1 MEFSFGIGDA
11 FLISKLAWNVAQV
24 LTKGRKSA
32 PREFH
37 ELEDQLYSLVAAL
50 TALKNAFDNQGT
62 PNSTGDSSTPQTDH
76 LLEEEALG
84 ETLKKVLT
92 SCGRTLKHLEET
104 MKKYGAMVEPHDV
117 DETTMSKWA
126 KVLTKDYK
134 KIAWTTEK
142 GNLDSLRNQIT
153 IHTNSLDLIL
163 GVISNSRTKRIE
175 KVLHENS
182 HMMKEIYDWFIES
195 MTITDIEVH
204 GITHRP
210 PATPNPAPPATTFE
224 VCLGQDMGGA
234 RVICSRASLH
244 EHWNLGIS
252 KENLDDQYPL
262 FTCHCSLSSGMNQ
275 GDHSS
280 ALSIY
285 AFSPFTFPFSLV
297 GSQKSWMLYKAAD
310 TLHNTMVAIIIRNVA
325 LNYIQEFE
333 QIFIRTLSEAKAELM
348 FSRSMNNMLAHIEPH
363 TQQAYVLNLRG
374 NVSSAGEDF
383 ESITFTVGTRTYKRS
398 MIKGVDLLHYRA
410 VKPEFDSP
418 SSTAEVQ
425 NPFCE
430 YAEILLFYDETED
443 TTLGDISRNLLQ
455 VRSNTSM
462 SFSEQEA
469 QVAIRKVKCLGYS
482 NEACTSTI
490 ENVDVNLQF
499 ARTETARDF
508 YDKLEAM
515 RLELF
520 ALSLEYPQI
529 EENVVL
535 HL

>member
-1 MEFSFGIGDA
+1 MAFSLAICDA
-11 FLISKLAWNVAQV
+11 YLLAWNVAQV
-24 LTKGRKSA
+24 LTRGRKSA

-50 TALKNAFDNQGT
+50 TALKNAFDNQDI
-62 PNSTGDSSTPQTDH
+62 PNSTGDSSAPQTD
-76 LLEEEALG
+76 LLEEEVIG
-84 ETLKKVLT
+84 ETLKKVLA
-92 SCGRTLKHLEET
+92 SCGGTLKHLEET
-104 MKKYGAMVEPHDV
+104 VKKYGAMVEPQDV
-117 DETTMSKWA
+117 NGTTVSKWA
-126 KVLTKDYK
+126 QGLAKDYK

-142 GNLDSLRNQIT
+142 GNLDSLRSQIM

-175 KVLHENS
+175 RILHENS
-182 HMMKEIYDWFIES
+182 HMMKEIYDWFNDS
-195 MTITDIEVH
+195 MKHTGIEVH

-224 VCLGQDMGGA
+224 VCLGQDMGGT

-244 EHWNLGIS
+244 KHWNLGIS

-262 FTCHCSLSSGMNQ
+262 FTCHCSLSSGANQ

-285 AFSPFTFPFSLV
+285 ALSPFTFPFSLV
-297 GSQKSWMLYKAAD
+297 GSQKSWMLYKVAD
-310 TLHNTMVAIIIRNVA
+310 TLHNTMVEIIMRNVA

-333 QIFIRTLSEAKAELM
+333 QTFIRTLSEAKAELM

-410 VKPEFDSP
+410 VQPESRSP
-418 SSTAEVQ
+418 SSTPEIRS
-425 NPFCE
+425 PFCD
-430 YAEILLFYDETED
+430 YAEIIVFYDETED
-443 TTLGDISRNLLQ
+443 ATLGDISRNLLQ

-462 SFSEQEA
+462 SFSKQEA
-469 QVAIRKVKCLGYS
+469 SVTIRKVKCLGYS
-482 NEACTSTI
+482 NEACISTI
-490 ENVDVNLQF
+490 ESVDVNLQF

-508 YDKLEAM
+508 HDKLEAM

-520 ALSLEYPQI
+520 ALSLEYPQK

>member
-1 MEFSFGIGDA
+1 MEFSLGIGDA
-11 FLISKLAWNVAQV
+11 YLMSKLAWNVAQV

-50 TALKNAFDNQGT
+50 SALEKAFDYHDT
-62 PNSTGDSSTPQTDH
+62 PNSAVGSSTPQTD

-84 ETLKKVLT
+84 GTLKKVLQ
-92 SCGRTLKHLEET
+92 SCGGTLKHLEKT

-117 DETTMSKWA
+117 NETTMSRWA
-126 KVLTKDYK
+126 KVLAKDYK

-142 GNLDSLRNQIT
+142 GNLDSLRSQLM

-175 KVLHENS
+175 RVLHENS
-182 HMMKEIYDWFIES
+182 HMMKKIYDWFNES
-195 MTITDIEVH
+195 MKHTEIEVH
-204 GITHRP
+204 GVTP
-210 PATPNPAPPATTFE
+210 PATIFE
-224 VCLGQDMGGA
+224 
-234 RVICSRASLH
+234 
-244 EHWNLGIS
+244 
-252 KENLDDQYPL
+252 
-262 FTCHCSLSSGMNQ
+262 

-280 ALSIY
+280 ALYKY

-297 GSQKSWMLYKAAD
+297 GSQKSWMLYKVAD

-333 QIFIRTLSEAKAELM
+333 KTFTRTLSEAKAELM
-348 FSRSMNNMLAHIEPH
+348 FSRSMNNMLAHIETH

-383 ESITFTVGTRTYKRS
+383 ESITFTVGTRTYRRS
-398 MIKGVDLLHYRA
+398 MIKGIDLLHYRA
-410 VKPEFDSP
+410 VKTEFGSP
-418 SSTAEVQ
+418 SSTTEVQ
-425 NPFCE
+425 NPFCD

-469 QVAIRKVKCLGYS
+469 QVTIRKIKCLGYS

-490 ENVDVNLQF
+490 ESVDVNVQF
-499 ARTETARDF
+499 ARTETARGF

-520 ALSLEYPQI
+520 ALSLEYPQKA
-529 EENVVL
+529 ENVVL

>member
-11 FLISKLAWNVAQV
+11 FIMSKLAWNVAQV

-50 TALKNAFDNQGT
+50 TALKNSFDNQDS
-62 PNSTGDSSTPQTDH
+62 PNSEGGSFAPQTD

-104 MKKYGAMVEPHDV
+104 LKKYGAMVQPYDV
-117 DETTMSKWA
+117 DGTTMSKWA
-126 KVLTKDYK
+126 KVLAKDYK

-142 GNLDSLRNQIT
+142 GNLDSLRSQIT
-153 IHTNSLDLIL
+153 IHTNSLDLII

-175 KVLHENS
+175 RVLHENS
-182 HMMKEIYDWFIES
+182 HMMKEIYDWFNES
-195 MTITDIEVH
+195 MKNTDIEVH
-204 GITHRP
+204 GMTHHP
-210 PATPNPAPPATTFE
+210 LATSNPAPPPTTFE
-224 VCLGQDMGGA
+224 VCLSQDTGET
-234 RVICSRASLH
+234 RLICSRASLH
-244 EHWNLGIS
+244 EHWSSGVS

-262 FTCHCSLSSGMNQ
+262 FTCHCSLSPGATQ

-285 AFSPFTFPFSLV
+285 AFSPFTFPFSLL
-297 GSQKSWMLYKAAD
+297 GPQKSWMLYKVAD
-310 TLHNTMVAIIIRNVA
+310 TLHNTMVAIIIRNAA
-325 LNYIQEFE
+325 LTYIQEFE
-333 QIFIRTLSEAKAELM
+333 QTFIRTLSEAKAELM

-383 ESITFTVGTRTYKRS
+383 ESITFTLGTRTYKRS

-410 VKPEFDSP
+410 VKPEFGSP
-418 SSTAEVQ
+418 SSTTEVQ
-425 NPFCE
+425 NPFCD

-469 QVAIRKVKCLGYS
+469 QVTIRKIKCLGYS

-490 ENVDVNLQF
+490 ESVDVNLQF

-520 ALSLEYPQI
+520 ALSLEYPQK